1 MDKKKQFQ
9 LQTSQGKLIKYK
21 ETLQTLQDT
30 RLKLDNTTN
39 KSNLDRSIII
49 ALQQKQINLETKQQL
64 FKKDINLNVNK
75 ISNSNKDLLLLDKLK
90 DDKNIEEDNIFND
103 EISRIEEYI
112 IEIKDKHNKSIESAY
127 LDKLELSNNIELI
140 KNELD
145 LQNKIIS
152 EIQIISHSSRK
163 QTLEELHIKKQDK
176 IITQQ
181 HITNFKEYDIDIRN
195 QIQALEKQNNDI
207 IEFKKLLIDKEYNI
221 EYDNTKLSNL
231 YVEFNNYTDFSLD
244 TQISINDKIASLDK
258 IYNNN
263 QNKIQYIN
271 KKFSKNKQSNAIK
284 LKHILDTY
292 NSINRVKVIGY
303 KDKYKIE
310 KEKRT
315 QLENVLSDMSNKYET
330 FETSVIITINN
341 YLKNMINESE
351 NDKLRAVERLN
362 IMKERIIVDYENEK
376 KRINDI
382 IIDSKLNLE
391 NISKDFNNCNIELDN
406 IKEMI
411 IKEDIIGNELY
422 KIDIEI
428 VKYQDIIKQIESD
441 IESMISTIS
450 KISMIS

>member
-49 ALQQKQINLETKQQL
+49 ELQQKQINLEKKQQL

-75 ISNSNKDLLLLDKLK
+75 ISNANKDLLLLDKLK
-90 DDKNIEEDNIFND
+90 DNNNIEEDNIFND

-152 EIQIISHSSRK
+152 EIQITSHSSRK

-176 IITQQ
+176 LITQQ
-181 HITNFKEYDIDIRN
+181 HITNFKEYDIDIGN

-207 IEFKKLLIDKEYNI
+207 IDFKKLLIDKEYNI
-221 EYDNTKLSNL
+221 EYDDKKLSDF
-231 YVEFNNYTDFSLD
+231 YVEFNRYTNFSLD

-258 IYNNN
+258 IYNDN

-271 KKFSKNKQSNAIK
+271 KKFSKNKQNNTIK

-292 NSINRVKVIGY
+292 NNINRVKVIGY
-303 KDKYKIE
+303 KDQYKIE

-315 QLENVLSDMSNKYET
+315 QLENVLSDMSNKYEK

-341 YLKNMINESE
+341 DLKNMINVSE

-376 KRINDI
+376 NRINDI

-450 KISMIS
+450 TIS